1 MQLIVLG
8 LVACAAACSSSY
20 PRIGRVVG
28 YDHIPT
34 EYGVAVN
41 DYNTIIDKDR
51 VNDDD
56 RQQDTNDNHDDTE
69 DANDVLDILLLSLE

>member
-20 PRIGRVVG
+20 PRIGRVVD
-28 YDHIPT
+28 YDKVPT
-34 EYGVAVN
+34 EYGEAVN
-41 DYNTIIDKDR
+41 DYNTIVDKDR

-56 RQQDTNDNHDDTE
+56 INDNHDDTE

>member
-8 LVACAAACSSSY
+8 LVVCAAACSSSY

-28 YDHIPT
+28 NDQIPN
-34 EYGVAVN
+34 EYGVN
-41 DYNTIIDKDR
+41 GYNTIVDKDI

-56 RQQDTNDNHDDTE
+56 RQQDTNDNQDDIE

>member
-1 MQLIVLG
+1 MQLIVLC

-28 YDHIPT
+28 YNQIPT

-41 DYNTIIDKDR
+41 GFNTIVDKDR

-56 RQQDTNDNHDDTE
+56 RQQDTNANHDNIE

>member
-28 YDHIPT
+28 YDQVPT

-41 DYNTIIDKDR
+41 GYNTIVDNGR

-56 RQQDTNDNHDDTE
+56 SQQDTNDNHDNIE
-69 DANDVLDILLLSLE
+69 DANDVLDILLLCLE

>member
-1 MQLIVLG
+1 MQLIVLC

-20 PRIGRVVG
+20 PRTGRVVG
-28 YDHIPT
+28 YDQIPT

-41 DYNTIIDKDR
+41 GIIDKDL
-51 VNDDD
+51 VNDDE
-56 RQQDTNDNHDDTE
+56 RQQDTNDNHDKTE